1 MAARRGTV
9 TLSRRYSGKTPVRAA
24 RRGIVV
30 RARRLITL
38 ALLFST
44 MLAAFGCEA
53 APSGSSVEAEPIKN
67 YRDIPGVT
75 DEEIEA
81 IESLKSRRSSFSYG
95 SILTSD
101 AFLLPDGTPAGFSS
115 LFCGLLTEL
124 FDIPFVMEIHP
135 WDSII
140 DGLADRSIDFSG
152 DLTPA
157 SGRRE
162 GFFMTAPISQ
172 RTLSAFFL
180 NGAGDIRS
188 AADLNGLKLGFIRG
202 STTASLIRTSY
213 PSLDFEPVEVR
224 SREDVARML
233 TSGRIDVYVSES
245 VTSISYLGDGL
256 IADVGV
262 LSLVFNPVSM
272 STANPELEAVIAVV
286 DKYLEAGGVGHTH
299 LLRRQ
304 GAREYAAY
312 RLQRGLT
319 DRQAGY
325 IDRLIES
332 SGTVPVAFEHDNYP
346 ISFWNEADGEFQGI
360 AADVLDEIS
369 LLTGIEFR
377 VVSSK
382 DTQAP
387 QILEMLE
394 NGDASMVSELM
405 QTSER
410 AGKFL
415 WPHNSYHTS
424 YSAFLSKADYQDLEF
439 YQIPLS
445 AVGIVSGTSFVEL
458 FDKWFPEGAGKHL
471 YNSVDEALDA
481 LESGEIDL
489 YLTSDH
495 ILLYQTHYRE
505 KPGYKI
511 NLLLDET
518 PIESHFGF
526 NLDEAVLCSI
536 IDQAQGLIDTG
547 RIGMDWTGRVYDYS
561 RRVAEERAA
570 NLTFFLIVIG
580 LLMIPLFILFW
591 KNNQTRAMYKHQ
603 LVTRST
609 IMDELMR
616 TSGELEGALKVKNE
630 FLAKMNHEI
639 RTPMNAIIGMTELAL
654 REDLPGVARD
664 HVITVKQAGANLQ
677 SIINDLLDVSNI
689 ESGDL
694 KIDAGEYSLSSLV
707 NDVVN
712 IIRMRV
718 VDTRLRFAVNL
729 DSNLPDLLIGD
740 EARIRQ
746 VLINVLGNAVKYTDK
761 GYIYLKVNGELVK
774 GDSVPAGE
782 NAPAGDCVPAGEGVP
797 AGENVLAGDSAPA
810 GENVLAGEG
819 EPAPESAVR
828 LKFEIEDSGRGI
840 RPESIDMLF
849 SHYYQGDDDPG
860 DDEGRI
866 GLGLPITKSLLSAM
880 NGNITVESELGKGS
894 LFTITLPQG
903 LSGLVKVAAVE
914 NPDKISVLVFERR
927 GVSAAS
933 AVYAIRNLG
942 AKCELASGKDDFF
955 GKIASGSYS
964 FVFISYFLFGECKDD
979 LRKYSDKVKV
989 VLLAEFGQAIPGE
1002 DLHVLPMP
1010 IYAISVANLFNGIT
1024 DSYSYSSGAE
1034 TVARFTAPD
1043 ARVLV
1048 VDDIQTNLKVISG
1061 LMAPYGMN
1069 VDLCLSGAD
1078 AVKAVISSGYDL
1090 VLMDH
1095 RMPET
1100 DGVEATMEIRA
1111 LGETYPHLKNLPI
1124 IALTATAVT
1133 GMKEMFL
1140 ANGFDDFL
1148 PKPIDTVKL
1157 NGIMGKWLPKDKQKS
1172 PARDVADASAGEA
1185 FYAGAVVEV
1194 DGLDAGK
1201 GFRMSGGDADQY
1213 HETLELYCEDALT
1226 RIDKLNQ
1233 CLEKNDIELYITYIH
1248 ALKSASANVGAD
1260 KLASE
1265 AYDLEMAGLRRDMF
1279 FVTSYNERFIN
1290 GLKAMIAGIRGAL
1303 SAFAATCA
1311 DTGAAIDSG
1320 QFIAELRIL
1329 KCALDD
1335 MAAGAIDRSL
1345 AGLSDLARTGGER
1358 AAVKRLSKHV
1368 LMGEYGEA
1376 IALAEELLAE

>member
-1 MAARRGTV
+1 MAERRGIATPP
-9 TLSRRYSGKTPVRAA
+9 RRYGGKTPVTAE
-24 RRGIVV
+24 RRGVAAYAK
-30 RARRLITL
+30 RAMAL
-38 ALLFST
+38 ALLFSIV
-44 MLAAFGCEA
+44 LAASGCEA
-53 APSGSSVEAEPIKN
+53 SPSVRSLEAEPIKT

-75 DEEIEA
+75 DREIEA
-81 IESLKSRRSSFSYG
+81 IESLKAGRQSFSYG
-95 SILTSD
+95 CILTSD

-115 LFCGLLTEL
+115 LFCDLLSEL
-124 FDIPFVMEIHP
+124 FGVPFIMEIHP

-140 DGLADRSIDFSG
+140 DGLAGRSIDFSG
-152 DLTPA
+152 DLTP
-157 SGRRE
+157 SPGRRE

-180 NGAGDIRS
+180 KGAADIRS
-188 AADLNGLKLGFIRG
+188 TADLNGLRLGFIRG
-202 STTASLIRTSY
+202 STTASLVRTSY
-213 PSLDFEPVEVR
+213 PSLDFETVEVY
-224 SREDVARML
+224 SRENAARML
-233 TSGRIDVYVSES
+233 TSGDIDAYVSES
-245 VTSISYLGDGL
+245 VTSISYLGDDQL
-256 IADVGV
+256 ADAEVF
-262 LSLVFNPVSM
+262 SLVFNPISM
-272 STANPELEAVIAVV
+272 SAANPELEPIIAVV

-299 LLRRQ
+299 LLREQ
-304 GAREYAAY
+304 GARAYAAY
-312 RLQRGLT
+312 RLRRTLT
-319 DRQAGY
+319 DRQVGY
-325 IDRLIES
+325 IDRLVETN
-332 SGTVPVAFEHDNYP
+332 GTVPVAFEHDNYP
-346 ISFWNEADGEFQGI
+346 ISFWNDVDGEFQGV
-360 AADVLDEIS
+360 AADVLGEIG

-382 DTQAP
+382 DTRAR
-387 QILEMLE
+387 QILDMLE
-394 NGDASMVSELM
+394 SGDASMVSELM
-405 QTSER
+405 QTGER
-410 AGKFL
+410 EGKFL
-415 WPHNSYHTS
+415 WPDNSYYTS
-424 YSAFLSKADYQDLEF
+424 YSAFLSKADYRDLEF

-445 AVGIVSGTSFVEL
+445 AVGIVRGTSFVEIYEN
-458 FDKWFPEGAGKHL
+458 WFPGNAAGNL
-471 YNSVDEALDA
+471 YDSTDEALDA
-481 LESGEIDL
+481 LESGEIEL
-489 YLTSDH
+489 FLTSDH

-511 NLLLDET
+511 SLLLGEVAL
-518 PIESHFGF
+518 ESHFGF
-526 NLDEAVLCSI
+526 NIDEEVLCSI
-536 IDQAQGLIDTG
+536 IDQAQGLIDTD
-547 RIGMDWTGRVYDYS
+547 RIAMDWTGRVYDYL

-570 NLTFFLIVIG
+570 NLTFFLIVVA

-591 KNNQTRAMYKHQ
+591 KNNRTRAMYKHQ
-603 LVTRST
+603 LATRST
-609 IMDELMR
+609 IMDELVK

-654 REDLPGVARD
+654 REDLPGAARD
-664 HVITVKQAGANLQ
+664 HVVTVKQAGANLQ

-694 KIDAGEYSLSSLV
+694 KIVPGEYSLSSLI

-712 IIRMRV
+712 IIRMRA

-729 DSNLPDLLIGD
+729 DSNLPDSLIGD

-746 VLINVLGNAVKYTDK
+746 VLINVLGNAVRYTEK
-761 GYIYLKVNGELVK
+761 GYIYLKVNGELVNGK
-774 GDSVPAGE
+774 
-782 NAPAGDCVPAGEGVP
+782 
-797 AGENVLAGDSAPA
+797 LAGASEP
-810 GENVLAGEG
+810 AGEG
-819 EPAPESAVR
+819 EPAGASETAGEGEVR

-849 SHYYQGDDDPG
+849 SHYYKAGAEPDAEPDADPDADPG
-860 DDEGRI
+860 DVEGRI
-866 GLGLPITKSLLSAM
+866 GLGLPITKSLLDAM
-880 NGNITVESELGKGS
+880 GGKIAAESELGKGS

-903 LSGLVKVAAVE
+903 LGEPVKVAAVE
-914 NPDKISVLVFERR
+914 NPDRISVLVFERR

-942 AKCELASGKDDFF
+942 ANCELASGKEDFF

-964 FVFISYFLFGECKDD
+964 FVFISYFLYGQCKDD
-979 LRKYSDKVKV
+979 LRKYIDKIKI
-989 VLLAEFGQAIPGE
+989 VLLAEFGQATPGE

-1010 IYAISVANLFNGIT
+1010 IHAISVANLFNGIA
-1024 DSYSYSSGAE
+1024 DSYSYNSGAGA
-1034 TVARFTAPD
+1034 VARFTAPD

-1078 AVKAVISSGYDL
+1078 AVKAVASSGYDL

-1095 RMPET
+1095 RMPEK

-1111 LGETYPHLKNLPI
+1111 LGDTYPHLKDLPI

-1133 GMKEMFL
+1133 GIKEMFL

-1148 PKPIDTVKL
+1148 PKPVDTVKL
-1157 NGIMGKWLPKDKQKS
+1157 NSIMGKWLPKDKQKRL
-1172 PARDVADASAGEA
+1172 ARDVADATADEA
-1185 FYAGAVVEV
+1185 FYTGAVIEV
-1194 DGLDAGK
+1194 DGLDTGK
-1201 GFRMSGGDADQY
+1201 GFRMSGGDAGQY

-1226 RIDKLNQ
+1226 RIDKLNE
-1233 CLEKNDIELYITYIH
+1233 CLEKNDVELYITYIH
-1248 ALKSASANVGAD
+1248 ALKSASANVGAE

-1279 FVTSYNERFIN
+1279 YVASYNGRFIN
-1290 GLKAMIAGIRGAL
+1290 GLKAMIEGIRGAL

-1329 KCALDD
+1329 KSALEE

-1345 AGLSDLARTGGER
+1345 AGLSELARTGVEK

-1368 LMGEYGEA
+1368 LMGEYSEA